1 MSAVMT
7 QTQLQA
13 QIIELQRTL
22 LTIHQDYMLSTY
34 LSLSSS
40 HSHLVRL
47 IQTTRSARAACV
59 QALHLQYRRMLS
71 SIEPHSTDHH
81 RRIPGSFP
89 LPLPDNHTCPPEIVI
104 KKPDSKHKCS
114 SPDDKHTLHIQPYPN
129 PPAKPHLPP
138 GNKLFCVYARDLQDH
153 SRLPLTDNYKPG
165 GDNLCPFCHSHIAT
179 RPGKAWEIVATDG
192 GDCKARTFVIKNRF
206 VVKSHRESGGFTCVL
221 CARFRASDTVCKNVS
236 GLMEHL
242 WRDHVG
248 GELERDYD
256 VVEIEG

>member
-1 MSAVMT
+1 MT

-34 LSLSSS
+34 LSPSSS
-40 HSHLVRL
+40 HSHLVHL
-47 IQTTRSARAACV
+47 IQTTRSARAASV

-71 SIEPHSTDHH
+71 SIEPHSPGHC
-81 RRIPGSFP
+81 RRIPGPFP
-89 LPLPDNHTCPPEIVI
+89 LPLPDTHTHPPESVI

-114 SPDDKHTLHIQPYPN
+114 SPGDKETLHIQPYPN
-129 PPAKPHLPP
+129 PPAKPHPAP
-138 GNKLFCVYARDLQDH
+138 SNKLFCVYARDLQEN
-153 SRLPLTDNYKPG
+153 SRLPLTDNYKTG
-165 GDNLCPFCHSHIAT
+165 GDNMCPFCHSHIAT
-179 RPGKAWEIVATDG
+179 RPGKAWEIVADG
-192 GDCKARTFVIKNRF
+192 GACKARTFVVKNRF
-206 VVKSHRESGGFTCVL
+206 VVKSHRESGGFACVL
-221 CARFRASDTVCKNVS
+221 CARFRASDTVCKDVA

-248 GELERDYD
+248 MELERDDD